1 MPAIKELV
9 ITKHNSLIEASYKL
23 TLNEQRL
30 VLLCIARLD
39 ARKPLP
45 KNNLFTI
52 TAKEFSK
59 TFGIEEKHA
68 YEALN
73 EAANILY
80 ERDIRT
86 YDGKYRERFRWICG
100 IKYHDNEGKVTL
112 SFSTWITPYLTMLHE
127 RFASYKLKQIAGLK
141 SIYSIRLLE
150 FLTQFKATGK
160 LLIELDRFKDRLDL
174 KNEYKRFFDLKKRV
188 IEPAVKELKEKSN
201 LFIDWKPIKIGRVI
215 KQLEFIFSEN
225 KKSTSILKNNSFK
238 SRSSKN

>member
-1 MPAIKELV
+1 MSTNRELV

-39 ARKPLP
+39 TRKPLP
-45 KNNLFTI
+45 KDNLFTI
-52 TAKEFSK
+52 TAKEFAE

-68 YEALN
+68 YEALD
-73 EAANILY
+73 EAASALY
-80 ERDIRT
+80 ERDIKT
-86 YDGKYRERFRWICG
+86 YDGKYRERFRWVCG

-112 SFSTWITPYLTMLHE
+112 GFSTWITPYLTMLHE

-160 LLIELDRFKDRLDL
+160 LLIDLDRFKDRLDI
-174 KNEYKRFFDLKKRV
+174 KNEYKRFFDLKRRV
-188 IEPAVKELKEKSN
+188 IEPAVNELREKSN
-201 LFIDWKPIKIGRVI
+201 FLIEWRIIKSGKTV
-215 KQLEFIFSEN
+215 KQLEFTFCEV
-225 KKSTSILKNNSFK
+225 
-238 SRSSKN
+238 